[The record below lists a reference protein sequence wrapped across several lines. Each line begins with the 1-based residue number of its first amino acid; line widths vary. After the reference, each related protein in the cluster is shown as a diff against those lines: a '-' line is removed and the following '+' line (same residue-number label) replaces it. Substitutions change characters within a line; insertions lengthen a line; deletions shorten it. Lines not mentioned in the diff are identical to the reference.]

1 MSAFKAFEM
10 TTHSTLVLACRRWLL
25 TAAQASVLVLG
36 GIGLALPALA
46 VYPDKPIRLVVPFA
60 PGGGTDLV
68 GRLVAEGMAQDLGQP
83 MIVDNKPGAGT
94 IIGTDFV
101 AKSAPDGYTL
111 VMGTFALAA
120 NPALVA
126 KLPFDPNK
134 DLAPVGLIGTSPNVL
149 VVRTDKPWKS
159 VNDVLSAAKA
169 APGKLNY
176 GSFGNGTSA
185 HLAGALFANLAK
197 VELTHIPYKGSS
209 PALTDL
215 LGGQIDMMFTTVASV
230 AQYINS
236 GKLRALA
243 VTSGKRSPAWPDLPT
258 LAEAGLVGY
267 MAESWYSVYAPAGTP
282 AAVVARLN
290 AALKQAVKS
299 ENFRSRVEA
308 EGLVSNVGTPAELE
322 RYVMAEQLR
331 WRRVVQDARIKAD

>member
-1 MSAFKAFEM
+1 M
-10 TTHSTLVLACRRWLL
+10 TQHMTPFSPRRSWLL
-25 TAAQASVLVLG
+25 TAAQAAVLVLG
-36 GIGLALPALA
+36 GMGMALPALA
-46 VYPDKPIRLVVPFA
+46 AYPEKPLRLVVPFA

-83 MIVDNKPGAGT
+83 VIVDNKPGAGT

-149 VVRTDKPWKS
+149 VVRTDKPWKN
-159 VNDVLSAAKA
+159 VNDVLLAAKA

-230 AQYINS
+230 AQYINA

-258 LAEAGLVGY
+258 LAEAGVVGY
-267 MAESWYSVYAPAGTP
+267 MAESWYAVYAPAGTP
-282 AAVVARLN
+282 AAAVARLN

-322 RYVMAEQLR
+322 RYVRAEQLR
-331 WRRVVQDARIKAD
+331 WRRVVQDARITAD

>member
-1 MSAFKAFEM
+1 M
-10 TTHSTLVLACRRWLL
+10 TSHRRLVLPRRRWLHS
-25 TAAQASVLVLG
+25 AAQASVLVLG
-36 GIGLALPALA
+36 CIGLALPALA
-46 VYPDKPIRLVVPFA
+46 VYPDKPLRLVVPFA

-83 MIVDNKPGAGT
+83 VIVDNKPGAGT

-101 AKSAPDGYTL
+101 AKSTPDGYTL

-134 DLAPVGLIGTSPNVL
+134 DLTPVGLIGTSPNVL

-185 HLAGALFANLAK
+185 HLAGALFASLAK
-197 VELTHIPYKGSS
+197 VDLTHIPYKGSS

-258 LAEAGLVGY
+258 LAEAGVVGY

-282 AAVVARLN
+282 AAAVVRLN

-308 EGLVSNVGTPAELE
+308 EGLVPNVGTPTELE

>member
-1 MSAFKAFEM
+1 M
-10 TTHSTLVLACRRWLL
+10 TSHRRLVLPRRRWLHS
-25 TAAQASVLVLG
+25 AAQASVLVLG
-36 GIGLALPALA
+36 CIGLALPALA
-46 VYPDKPIRLVVPFA
+46 VYPDKPLRLVVPFA

-83 MIVDNKPGAGT
+83 VIVDNKPGAGT

-101 AKSAPDGYTL
+101 AKSAADGYTL

-149 VVRTDKPWKS
+149 VVRTDKPWKN
-159 VNDVLSAAKA
+159 VNDVLNAAKA

-185 HLAGALFANLAK
+185 HLAGALFASLAK
-197 VELTHIPYKGSS
+197 VELMHIPYKGSS

-236 GKLRALA
+236 GKLRVLA

-258 LAEAGLVGY
+258 LAEAGVVGY
-267 MAESWYSVYAPAGTP
+267 MAESWYAVYAPAGTP
-282 AAVVARLN
+282 AAAVARLN

>member
-1 MSAFKAFEM
+1 MN
-10 TTHSTLVLACRRWLL
+10 HVLHRRCWLH
-25 TAAQASVLVLG
+25 TAAQTSVLVFACM
-36 GIGLALPALA
+36 GLALPALA
-46 VYPDKPIRLVVPFA
+46 AYPEKPLRLVVPFA

-83 MIVDNKPGAGT
+83 VIVDNKPGAGT

-111 VMGTFALAA
+111 VMGTFALAV

-149 VVRTDKPWKS
+149 VVRTDKPWKN
-159 VNDVLSAAKA
+159 VNDVLLAAKA

-230 AQYINS
+230 AQYINAGS
-236 GKLRALA
+236 LRALA

-258 LAEAGLVGY
+258 LAEAGVAGY
-267 MAESWYSVYAPAGTP
+267 MAESWYAVYAPAGTP

-299 ENFRSRVEA
+299 DNFRRRVEA
-308 EGLVSNVGTPAELE
+308 EGLVSNVGTPADLE
-322 RYVMAEQLR
+322 RYVLAEQLR

>member
-1 MSAFKAFEM
+1 
-10 TTHSTLVLACRRWLL
+10 
-25 TAAQASVLVLG
+25 VLVLG
-36 GIGLALPALA
+36 CTGLALPALA
-46 VYPDKPIRLVVPFA
+46 VYPDKPLRLVVPFA

-68 GRLVAEGMAQDLGQP
+68 GRLVAEGMAQDLGQAV
-83 MIVDNKPGAGT
+83 IVDNKPGAGT

-101 AKSAPDGYTL
+101 AKSAADGYTL
-111 VMGTFALAA
+111 VMGTFALAV

-149 VVRTDKPWKS
+149 VVRTDKPWKN
-159 VNDVLSAAKA
+159 VNDVLNAAKA

-185 HLAGALFANLAK
+185 HLAGALFASLAK

-258 LAEAGLVGY
+258 LAEAGVVGY
-267 MAESWYSVYAPAGTP
+267 MAESWYAVYAPAGTP
-282 AAVVARLN
+282 AAAVARLN

>member
-1 MSAFKAFEM
+1 M
-10 TTHSTLVLACRRWLL
+10 THPMKLYSPRRSWLKSVV
-25 TAAQASVLVLG
+25 QASVLVRVLVLS
-36 GIGLALPALA
+36 GISLALPALA
-46 VYPDKPIRLVVPFA
+46 AYPEKPLRLVVPFA

-83 MIVDNKPGAGT
+83 VIVDNKPGAGT

-101 AKSAPDGYTL
+101 AKSAADGYTL
-111 VMGTFALAA
+111 VMGTFALAV

-134 DLAPVGLIGTSPNVL
+134 DLAPIGLIGTSPNVL
-149 VVRTDKPWKS
+149 VVRTDKPWKN
-159 VNDVLSAAKA
+159 VNDVLNAAKA

-185 HLAGALFANLAK
+185 HLAGALFASLTK
-197 VELTHIPYKGSS
+197 IELTHIPYKGSS

-230 AQYINS
+230 AQYINAGS
-236 GKLRALA
+236 LRALA

-258 LAEAGLVGY
+258 LAEAGVAGY
-267 MAESWYSVYAPAGTP
+267 MAESWYAVYAPAGTP

-299 ENFRSRVEA
+299 DNFRRRVEA
-308 EGLVSNVGTPAELE
+308 EGLVSNVGTPADLE
-322 RYVMAEQLR
+322 RYVLAEQLR

>member
-1 MSAFKAFEM
+1 M
-10 TTHSTLVLACRRWLL
+10 TSHRRLVLPRRRWLHS
-25 TAAQASVLVLG
+25 AAQVSVLVLG
-36 GIGLALPALA
+36 CTGLALPALA
-46 VYPDKPIRLVVPFA
+46 VYPDKPLRLVVPFA

-68 GRLVAEGMAQDLGQP
+68 GRLVAEGMAQDLGQAV
-83 MIVDNKPGAGT
+83 IVDNKPGAGT

-101 AKSAPDGYTL
+101 AKSAADGYTL
-111 VMGTFALAA
+111 VMGTFALAV

-149 VVRTDKPWKS
+149 VVRTDKPWKN
-159 VNDVLSAAKA
+159 VNDVLNAAKA

-185 HLAGALFANLAK
+185 HLAGALFASLAK

-258 LAEAGLVGY
+258 LAEAGVVGY
-267 MAESWYSVYAPAGTP
+267 MAESWYAVYAPAGTP
-282 AAVVARLN
+282 AAAVARLN

>member
-1 MSAFKAFEM
+1 M
-10 TTHSTLVLACRRWLL
+10 TSHSTIVLHPRPWLHS
-25 TAAQASVLVLG
+25 ASQAMVLVLG
-36 GIGLALPALA
+36 CIGLALPALA
-46 VYPDKPIRLVVPFA
+46 VYPDKPLRLVVPFA

-83 MIVDNKPGAGT
+83 VIVDNKPGAGT

-101 AKSAPDGYTL
+101 VKSAPDGYTL

-149 VVRTDKPWKS
+149 VVRTVKPWKN
-159 VNDVLSAAKA
+159 VNDVLLAAKA

-230 AQYINS
+230 AQYINA

-258 LAEAGLVGY
+258 LAEAGVAGY
-267 MAESWYSVYAPAGTP
+267 MAESWYAVYAPAGTP
-282 AAVVARLN
+282 AAAVARLN

-299 ENFRSRVEA
+299 DNFRRRVEA
-308 EGLVSNVGTPAELE
+308 EGLVANVGTPAELE
-322 RYVMAEQLR
+322 RYVLAEQLR

>member
-1 MSAFKAFEM
+1 M
-10 TTHSTLVLACRRWLL
+10 TQHLKFFPPRRSWLK
-25 TAAQASVLVLG
+25 TVAQASVLVLS
-36 GIGLALPALA
+36 GIGLMLPAVA
-46 VYPDKPIRLVVPFA
+46 AYPEKPLRLVVPFA

-83 MIVDNKPGAGT
+83 VIVDNKPGAGT
-94 IIGTDFV
+94 IIGTDLV

-111 VMGTFALAA
+111 VMGTFALAV

-149 VVRTDKPWKS
+149 VVRTDKLWKN
-159 VNDVLSAAKA
+159 VNDVLLAAKA

-197 VELTHIPYKGSS
+197 VELMHIPYKGSS

-230 AQYINS
+230 AQYINA

-243 VTSGKRSPAWPDLPT
+243 VTSVKRSPAWPDLPT
-258 LAEAGLVGY
+258 LAETGVVGY
-267 MAESWYSVYAPAGTP
+267 MAESWYAVYAPAGTP
-282 AAVVARLN
+282 AAAVARLN

-299 ENFRSRVEA
+299 ENFRSRVEV
-308 EGLVSNVGTPAELE
+308 EGLVPNVGTPAELD
-322 RYVMAEQLR
+322 RYVRAEQLR
-331 WRRVVQDARIKAD
+331 WRRVVQDARITAD

>member
-1 MSAFKAFEM
+1 MN
-10 TTHSTLVLACRRWLL
+10 HVLRRRCWLH
-25 TAAQASVLVLG
+25 TAAQTSVLVFACM
-36 GIGLALPALA
+36 GLALPALA
-46 VYPDKPIRLVVPFA
+46 AYPEKPLRLVVPFA

-68 GRLVAEGMAQDLGQP
+68 GRLVAEGMAQDLGQQV
-83 MIVDNKPGAGT
+83 IVDNKPGAGT

-111 VMGTFALAA
+111 VMGTFALAV

-149 VVRTDKPWKS
+149 VVRTDKPWKN
-159 VNDVLSAAKA
+159 VNDVLLAAKA

-230 AQYINS
+230 AQYINT

-258 LAEAGLVGY
+258 LAEAGVAGY
-267 MAESWYSVYAPAGTP
+267 MAESWYAVYAPAGTP
-282 AAVVARLN
+282 AAAVARLN

-322 RYVMAEQLR
+322 RYVRAEQLR
-331 WRRVVQDARIKAD
+331 WRRVVQDARITAD

>member
-1 MSAFKAFEM
+1 
-10 TTHSTLVLACRRWLL
+10 
-25 TAAQASVLVLG
+25 
-36 GIGLALPALA
+36 
-46 VYPDKPIRLVVPFA
+46 VPFA

-83 MIVDNKPGAGT
+83 VIVDNKPGAGT

-111 VMGTFALAA
+111 VMGTFALAV

-149 VVRTDKPWKS
+149 VVRTDKPWKN
-159 VNDVLSAAKA
+159 VNDVLLAAKA

-230 AQYINS
+230 AQYINT

-258 LAEAGLVGY
+258 LAEAGVAGY
-267 MAESWYSVYAPAGTP
+267 MAESWYAVYAPAGTP
-282 AAVVARLN
+282 AAAVARLN

-308 EGLVSNVGTPAELE
+308 EGLVSNVGTPSELE
-322 RYVMAEQLR
+322 RYVQAEQLR

>member
-1 MSAFKAFEM
+1 M
-10 TTHSTLVLACRRWLL
+10 
-25 TAAQASVLVLG
+25 
-36 GIGLALPALA
+36 GLALPALA
-46 VYPDKPIRLVVPFA
+46 AYPEKPLRLVVPFA

-68 GRLVAEGMAQDLGQP
+68 GRLVAEGMAQDLGQQV
-83 MIVDNKPGAGT
+83 IVDNKPGAGT

-111 VMGTFALAA
+111 VMGTFALAV

-149 VVRTDKPWKS
+149 VVRTDKPWKN
-159 VNDVLSAAKA
+159 VNDVLLAAKA

-230 AQYINS
+230 AQYINT

-258 LAEAGLVGY
+258 LAEAGVAGY
-267 MAESWYSVYAPAGTP
+267 MAESWYAVYAPAGTP
-282 AAVVARLN
+282 AAAVARLN

-322 RYVMAEQLR
+322 RYVRAEQLR
-331 WRRVVQDARIKAD
+331 WRRVVQDARITAD

>member
-1 MSAFKAFEM
+1 M
-10 TTHSTLVLACRRWLL
+10 THHMKLVLPRRSWLY
-25 TAAQASVLVLG
+25 TAAQAAVLVLG
-36 GIGLALPALA
+36 GMGLALPTLA
-46 VYPDKPIRLVVPFA
+46 AYPEKPLRLVVPFA

-83 MIVDNKPGAGT
+83 VIVDNKPGAGT
-94 IIGTDFV
+94 IIGTDLV

-111 VMGTFALAA
+111 VMGTFALAV

-149 VVRTDKPWKS
+149 VVRTDKPWKN
-159 VNDVLSAAKA
+159 VNDVLLAAKA

-185 HLAGALFANLAK
+185 HLAGALFANLTK

-230 AQYINS
+230 AQYINA
-236 GKLRALA
+236 GTLHALA
-243 VTSGKRSPAWPDLPT
+243 VTSVKRSPAWPDLPT
-258 LAEAGLVGY
+258 LAEAGVVGY
-267 MAESWYSVYAPAGTP
+267 MAESWYAVYAPAGTP
-282 AAVVARLN
+282 AAVLARLN

-299 ENFRSRVEA
+299 DNFRRRVEA
-308 EGLVSNVGTPAELE
+308 EGLVINVGTPADLE
-322 RYVMAEQLR
+322 RYVLAEQLR

>member
-1 MSAFKAFEM
+1 MKSNMKF
-10 TTHSTLVLACRRWLL
+10 VLPSRRGLHVV
-25 TAAQASVLVLG
+25 AQASLLVLG
-36 GIGLALPALA
+36 CIGLALPALA
-46 VYPDKPIRLVVPFA
+46 AYPEKPLRLVVPFA

-83 MIVDNKPGAGT
+83 VIVDNKPGAGT

-101 AKSAPDGYTL
+101 AKSAADGYTL
-111 VMGTFALAA
+111 VMGTFALAV

-134 DLAPVGLIGTSPNVL
+134 DLAPIGLIGTSPNVL

-159 VNDVLSAAKA
+159 VNDVLNAAKA

-185 HLAGALFANLAK
+185 HLAGALFASLTK

-230 AQYINS
+230 AQYINAGS
-236 GKLRALA
+236 LRALA

-258 LAEAGLVGY
+258 LAEAGVAGY
-267 MAESWYSVYAPAGTP
+267 MAESWYAVYAPAGTP
-282 AAVVARLN
+282 AAAVARLN

-299 ENFRSRVEA
+299 DNFRRRVEA
-308 EGLVSNVGTPAELE
+308 EGLVANVGTPAELE
-322 RYVMAEQLR
+322 RYVLAEQLR

>member
-1 MSAFKAFEM
+1 MKSNMKF
-10 TTHSTLVLACRRWLL
+10 VLPSRRGLHVV
-25 TAAQASVLVLG
+25 AQASLLVLG
-36 GIGLALPALA
+36 CIGLALPALA
-46 VYPDKPIRLVVPFA
+46 AYPEKPLRLVVPFA

-83 MIVDNKPGAGT
+83 VIVDNKPGAGT

-101 AKSAPDGYTL
+101 AKSAADGYTL
-111 VMGTFALAA
+111 VMGTFALAV

-159 VNDVLSAAKA
+159 VNDVLNAAKA

-176 GSFGNGTSA
+176 GSYGNGTSA

-230 AQYINS
+230 AQYINA

-258 LAEAGLVGY
+258 LAEAGVVGY
-267 MAESWYSVYAPAGTP
+267 MAESWYAVYAPAGTP
-282 AAVVARLN
+282 AAAVARLN

-322 RYVMAEQLR
+322 RYVRAEQLR
-331 WRRVVQDARIKAD
+331 WRRVVQDARITAD

>member
-1 MSAFKAFEM
+1 M
-10 TTHSTLVLACRRWLL
+10 TQHMTPFSLRRSWLH
-25 TAAQASVLVLG
+25 TAAQAALLVLG
-36 GIGLALPALA
+36 GMGMALPALA
-46 VYPDKPIRLVVPFA
+46 AYPEKPLRLVVPFA

-83 MIVDNKPGAGT
+83 VIVDNKPGAGT

-111 VMGTFALAA
+111 VMGTCALAA

-149 VVRTDKPWKS
+149 VVRTDKPWKN
-159 VNDVLSAAKA
+159 VNDVLLAAKA

-230 AQYINS
+230 AQYINA

-258 LAEAGLVGY
+258 LAEAGVVGY
-267 MAESWYSVYAPAGTP
+267 MAESWYAVYAPAGTP
-282 AAVVARLN
+282 AAAVARLN

-322 RYVMAEQLR
+322 RYVRAEQLR
-331 WRRVVQDARIKAD
+331 WRRVVQDARITAD

>member
-1 MSAFKAFEM
+1 M
-10 TTHSTLVLACRRWLL
+10 TQHTTLFSPRRSWLKSV
-25 TAAQASVLVLG
+25 AQASVLVRMLVLAG
-36 GIGLALPALA
+36 VGLAQPALA
-46 VYPDKPIRLVVPFA
+46 AYPDKPLRLVVPFA
-60 PGGGTDLV
+60 PGGGTDLIA
-68 GRLVAEGMAQDLGQP
+68 RLVAEGMAQDLGQP
-83 MIVDNKPGAGT
+83 VIVDNKPGAGT

-101 AKSAPDGYTL
+101 SKSAADGYTL
-111 VMGTFALAA
+111 LMGTFAFAA

-134 DLAPVGLIGTSPNVL
+134 DFAPVGLIGTSPNVL
-149 VVRTDKPWKS
+149 VVRTDKPWKN
-159 VNDVLSAAKA
+159 VNDLLLAAKA

-209 PALTDL
+209 PAITDL

-230 AQYINS
+230 AQYING

-258 LAEAGLVGY
+258 LAETGVAGY
-267 MAESWYSVYAPAGTP
+267 MAESWYSVYAPVGTP
-282 AAVVARLN
+282 AAAVARLN

-308 EGLVSNVGTPAELE
+308 EGLVTNVGTPAELD
-322 RYVMAEQLR
+322 RYVRAEQLR
-331 WRRVVQDARIKAD
+331 WSRVVQDARIKAD